1 MSVCIIILP
10 WFSMQIWLA
19 IPVSVLAVNEKT
31 ENYPGEKIE
40 CLKMRITRNHE
51 HDVPQESGDCKMNLR
66 TFD

>member
-1 MSVCIIILP
+1 
-10 WFSMQIWLA
+10 MQIWLA